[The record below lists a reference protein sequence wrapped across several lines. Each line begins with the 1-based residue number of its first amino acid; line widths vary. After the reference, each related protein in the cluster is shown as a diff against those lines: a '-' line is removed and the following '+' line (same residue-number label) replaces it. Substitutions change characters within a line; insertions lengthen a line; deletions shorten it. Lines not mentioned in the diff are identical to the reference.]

1 VNEEPVIEA
10 KGVKVN
16 MPRIEEDVRAAWGFQ
31 WLETLVQDVR
41 YGARMLR
48 HSLGFTAVA
57 ILTLALGIGANT
69 AIFSLIDAVMLR
81 SIPVNDP
88 QSLLVFNW
96 LANKDPQYHSYS
108 NYGDCG
114 RRPEGEH
121 TGCSFSVPFFKVM
134 RAQGNTFTGI
144 AAFAG
149 PMQFDLSGNGPASM
163 ARAGYPAITNGKR
176 NAVGCRRRTGSFVGD
191 WGCARNHRPGDERL
205 RLAIR
210 ICGCT
215 GLAGAG
221 VHHWREVHYG
231 NFVWPCARIS
241 RDARRFDACVKG
253 KRFFTPGRR
262 DAHGT
267 LVPFGRRTGGG
278 ASGAFDSGAG
288 GRRTA
293 GAHAAESA

>member
-1 VNEEPVIEA
+1 VNEEPSIEA

-134 RAQGNTFTGI
+134 RAQANTFTGI
-144 AAFAG
+144 AAFVG

-163 ARAGYPAITNGKR
+163 ARAG
-176 NAVGCRRRTGSFVGD
+176 CR
-191 WGCARNHRPGDERL
+191 
-205 RLAIR
+205 
-210 ICGCT
+210 
-215 GLAGAG
+215 
-221 VHHWREVHYG
+221 
-231 NFVWPCARIS
+231 
-241 RDARRFDACVKG
+241 
-253 KRFFTPGRR
+253 
-262 DAHGT
+262 
-267 LVPFGRRTGGG
+267 
-278 ASGAFDSGAG
+278 
-288 GRRTA
+288 
-293 GAHAAESA
+293 